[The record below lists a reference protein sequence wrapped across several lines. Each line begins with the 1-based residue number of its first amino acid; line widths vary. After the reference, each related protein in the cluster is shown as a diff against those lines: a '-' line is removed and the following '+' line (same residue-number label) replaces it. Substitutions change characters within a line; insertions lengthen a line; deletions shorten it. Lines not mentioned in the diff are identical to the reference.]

1 MLPLPSSLFLSFV
14 LQCVCGDG
22 EYIIYT
28 ALALKNKSFGQAL
41 EFAWAQDSGSYAT
54 RESTSRVKGLC
65 FCEFRRS
72 LPFLSS

>member
-1 MLPLPSSLFLSFV
+1 
-14 LQCVCGDG
+14 VCGDG

-54 RESTSRVKGLC
+54 RESTSRVKGVLAS
-65 FCEFRRS
+65 FF
-72 LPFLSS
+72 FFFFHFF